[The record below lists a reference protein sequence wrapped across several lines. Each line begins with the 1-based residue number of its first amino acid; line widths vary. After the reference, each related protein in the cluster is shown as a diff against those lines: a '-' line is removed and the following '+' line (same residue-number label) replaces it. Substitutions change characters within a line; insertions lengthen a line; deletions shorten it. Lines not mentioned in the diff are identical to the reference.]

1 MSLRYSGTNM
11 RWPVMGELV
20 MIRDK
25 DRMEKFMFKGDK
37 VKEGEDKVDKVKEKE
52 DKVKEED

>member
-1 MSLRYSGTNM
+1 
-11 RWPVMGELV
+11 MGELV